1 MGSCTIFHQP
11 VRMLSLSGMFV
22 VFILPVFSRGVIE
35 YSMHIDHYKYLY
47 EYNFERLVVYGT
59 LSCD

>member
-1 MGSCTIFHQP
+1 MSFFGLFLYDCFY
-11 VRMLSLSGMFV
+11 
-22 VFILPVFSRGVIE
+22 LPIVSRGVIE

-59 LSCD
+59 LRVTDRIVAKE